1 MPALSFHQP
10 CPGSWFMAKVGKKEA
25 GRLLDGREWNE
36 TPLSLSTATSPQM
49 EERNLG
55 GEGAA

>member
-1 MPALSFHQP
+1 
-10 CPGSWFMAKVGKKEA
+10 MAKVGKKEA